1 MSTSL
6 IENHVAWVLAL
17 LVVPLAAALVIAFFF
32 RRQGGFS
39 TFISVAAA
47 VLIAAIAG
55 HVIFRTSGDV
65 TLHVP
70 WLELGAFKLS
80 LGFLVNDLAK
90 LMLAVVAFVGLLIH
104 IFSVGYMHE
113 DGHRGRF
120 FGSMS
125 FFMFS
130 MLGLTVADDLV
141 MLFIFWELVGVSS
154 YLLIGFYFDR
164 PSAVAAANKAFIV
177 NRIGDFGFVV
187 GITWAYWHFGTVD
200 LAEISARL
208 GGLEVAPVTGIA
220 LLLFCGAVGKSGQV
234 PLHVWLPD
242 AMEGPTPVSALIHAA
257 TMVAAGIY
265 LLCRISAVMTGDAL
279 NVVLAVG
286 VTTAL
291 FAGFCAIT
299 QKDIKKILV
308 YSTVSQFGYMVVGFA
323 FGSKYAMQHG
333 ESLAHTA
340 VTAGV
345 AAAMFHLT
353 THAFFKALLF
363 LGAGSVIHGCHHE
376 QNIFRMG
383 GLAGRMP
390 LTFACFT
397 MGYLALIGTP
407 FFSGFFSK
415 DAILLLAHEV
425 NGPVFWLLAFGAL
438 VTALYMTRL
447 WLIVFF
453 GRTKSDHAEVAHES
467 PSVMTLP
474 LVVLALLAVFGG
486 VTHWYPEALRGL
498 LAFVPHAEGSAH
510 TLVVGVSVA
519 VFLIGVLTAYF
530 FYKPGAAED
539 HLEKN
544 MRPVYRFLA
553 GRLWFDEAYNWYVAN
568 VQDRVAQVL
577 SFAEHL
583 IISGLFVRGSAA
595 AAGLIGLFAR
605 GTHSGNIHGYVYWF
619 FAGLAALWLMAFGF

>member
-1 MSTSL
+1 MSSL
-6 IENHVAWVLAL
+6 LENHPLWVLVL
-17 LVVPLAAALVIAFFF
+17 LIVPLGAALKIAFFC
-32 RRQGGFS
+32 RRAGR
-39 TFISVAAA
+39 TAAFISVTAAL
-47 VLIAAIAG
+47 LIAAIAG
-55 HVIFRTSGDV
+55 HVIFRSPGDV
-65 TLHVP
+65 AVRVP
-70 WLELGAFKLS
+70 WLEFGAFRVS

-90 LMLAVVAFVGLLIH
+90 LMLMVVAFVGLLIH
-104 IFSVGYMHE
+104 VFSLGYMKDDPHKA
-113 DGHRGRF
+113 RF
-120 FGSMS
+120 FGGMS

-154 YLLIGFYFDR
+154 YLLIGFYLDK

-177 NRIGDFGFVV
+177 NRIGDFGFLI
-187 GITWAYWHFGTVD
+187 GIAWAYWHFGTVD
-200 LAEISARL
+200 LGEISARI

-265 LLCRISAVMTGDAL
+265 LLCRITATMTDDAL
-279 NVVLAVG
+279 TVVLAVG

-291 FAGFCAIT
+291 YAGFCAIT
-299 QKDIKKILV
+299 QKDIKKVLA
-308 YSTVSQFGYMVVGFA
+308 YSTVSQLGYMVAAFA
-323 FGSKYAMQHG
+323 LGSKYAALHG
-333 ESLAHTA
+333 GGPAQGL

-383 GLAGRMP
+383 GLSKRMP
-390 LTFACFT
+390 LTFVCFT

-425 NGPVFWLLAFGAL
+425 SAPAFWLLAFGAL
-438 VTALYMTRL
+438 LTALYMTRL

-467 PSVMTLP
+467 PLVLTLP
-474 LVVLALLAVFGG
+474 LVALAVLSVFGG
-486 VTHWYPEALRGL
+486 VTQWYPEALSGI
-498 LAFVPHAEGSAH
+498 LAFVPHAEGAAH
-510 TLVVGVSVA
+510 TTVVSV
-519 VFLIGVLTAYF
+519 
-530 FYKPGAAED
+530 
-539 HLEKN
+539 
-544 MRPVYRFLA
+544 
-553 GRLWFDEAYNWYVAN
+553 
-568 VQDRVAQVL
+568 
-577 SFAEHL
+577 S
-583 IISGLFVRGSAA
+583 
-595 AAGLIGLFAR
+595 
-605 GTHSGNIHGYVYWF
+605 
-619 FAGLAALWLMAFGF
+619 